1 MILSWNACEYG
12 WGAIRVDSNGRK
24 QWGSKVS
31 ASHLATDGQRLF
43 LANGGRVGVVEL
55 ADARSLNFQ
64 PGMPYLIPPAGGT
77 NENNIVTGLVCD
89 GERIFAAYAARDL
102 VAVYELSGNL
112 LTQWPVPAPGE
123 LAVTLK
129 GQLALISGNRLLL
142 MENGK
147 IIKTIAEN
155 LDSPKGL
162 AVAED
167 GTLFVALS
175 GDVQQVWVFDLNGKR
190 LQAIGRKG
198 GRPAMGRYDPSG
210 MYQPGGIEL
219 DSEGRLWV
227 AETADGPKR
236 ISVWD
241 VKTGENIEEFF
252 GASSYFACG
261 MIDPAR
267 PDEIYTHLTLWKI
280 DWENYTV
287 TPYSTVW
294 RPSKPDQVSAPLG
307 DGYASH
313 ARMMTANDGKQYMWG
328 LGGRAGGGVLLQRK
342 GDIFIPFLRLAGG
355 VLWQDANNDQAVQ
368 PEEETEV
375 TLKGVWRP
383 RVEFVAR
390 DLSMRLQS
398 GHRLP
403 VNHFSDSGFPVYDP
417 ADLEQSPLPGP
428 AQYLYEDEGGD
439 IYSYSGGVLAKY
451 TSAGEQVW
459 RYTGIL
465 PWRKALGMPVTGP
478 GRLWAMTG
486 AMGVAGDFIAHM
498 TYFGVNHMFTRNGD
512 YVAALLQD
520 SRLGGTGEHK
530 GQPEGQ
536 RGAFVKLNLN
546 GKDRYFISHGGQ
558 DSRVWEVLGLDS
570 IQWLDGGVYNHTE
583 EAARIAARALEGWKA
598 ATETKS
604 ALKIV
609 KSRDALDRA
618 LPVVRK
624 IDDGR
629 EFEVRAAYDNAN
641 LYLQYDVTSPH
652 QLVNS
657 IPEDNLV
664 FHGGNCLDLQIAA
677 DPEADRERTEPAP
690 GDIRLLVTRK
700 DKKTF
705 AMLYRPKISDFSGE
719 PVVLESPTGTES
731 FDEITA
737 TDRVNLEYEKTD
749 RGFIALLTVPL
760 DLLQWQPR
768 SGETVKMDVGYIFG
782 NASGGRAAIR
792 GYWSN
797 NSFTANVVDDVPH
810 ESRLEPGQWG
820 EAEIE

>member
-1 MILSWNACEYG
+1 
-12 WGAIRVDSNGRK
+12 
-24 QWGSKVS
+24 
-31 ASHLATDGQRLF
+31 
-43 LANGGRVGVVEL
+43 
-55 ADARSLNFQ
+55 
-64 PGMPYLIPPAGGT
+64 
-77 NENNIVTGLVCD
+77 
-89 GERIFAAYAARDL
+89 
-102 VAVYELSGNL
+102 
-112 LTQWPVPAPGE
+112 
-123 LAVTLK
+123 
-129 GQLALISGNRLLL
+129 

-375 TLKGVWRP
+375 TLKVSGGRELNLWL
-383 RVEFVAR
+383 AM
-390 DLSMRLQS
+390 SMRLQS

-403 VNHFSDSGFPVYDP
+403 VNHFPTPDFRFTIQPILNRALFPAPRNIFMKMKAAISTLTVEEFWQNTLLQASRCGDT
-417 ADLEQSPLPGP
+417 QVFFPG
-428 AQYLYEDEGGD
+428 
-439 IYSYSGGVLAKY
+439 V
-451 TSAGEQVW
+451 
-459 RYTGIL
+459 
-465 PWRKALGMPVTGP
+465 ALGM
-478 GRLWAMTG
+478 
-486 AMGVAGDFIAHM
+486 
-498 TYFGVNHMFTRNGD
+498 
-512 YVAALLQD
+512 LL
-520 SRLGGTGEHK
+520 
-530 GQPEGQ
+530 P
-536 RGAFVKLNLN
+536 
-546 GKDRYFISHGGQ
+546 
-558 DSRVWEVLGLDS
+558 
-570 IQWLDGGVYNHTE
+570 
-583 EAARIAARALEGWKA
+583 ARA
-598 ATETKS
+598 S
-604 ALKIV
+604 
-609 KSRDALDRA
+609 
-618 LPVVRK
+618 
-624 IDDGR
+624 
-629 EFEVRAAYDNAN
+629 
-641 LYLQYDVTSPH
+641 
-652 QLVNS
+652 
-657 IPEDNLV
+657 
-664 FHGGNCLDLQIAA
+664 
-677 DPEADRERTEPAP
+677 
-690 GDIRLLVTRK
+690 
-700 DKKTF
+700 
-705 AMLYRPKISDFSGE
+705 SG
-719 PVVLESPTGTES
+719 
-731 FDEITA
+731 
-737 TDRVNLEYEKTD
+737 
-749 RGFIALLTVPL
+749 
-760 DLLQWQPR
+760 Q
-768 SGETVKMDVGYIFG
+768 
-782 NASGGRAAIR
+782 
-792 GYWSN
+792 
-797 NSFTANVVDDVPH
+797 
-810 ESRLEPGQWG
+810 
-820 EAEIE
+820 